1 MIRQNIAIWIIT
13 VCFMASCNHDIVYDQ
28 YVSTDPEGWTWQ
40 DKKAFEVD
48 ITDTV
53 SLHNIYIQVRH
64 TLDYPMSNLY
74 MFVRIEGPSGQTL
87 SDTLNFILAHPD
99 GKWIGSGVGKL
110 KELSLLYR
118 KHTVFAQP
126 GIYRFELE
134 QGMRSSELPV
144 TNVGLRIV
152 KQQP

>member
-1 MIRQNIAIWIIT
+1 M
-13 VCFMASCNHDIVYDQ
+13 VSCNHDVVYDQ
-28 YVSTDPEGWTWQ
+28 YQPAGSDGWAWQ
-40 DKKAFEVD
+40 DTKEFEAD

-53 SLHNIYIQVRH
+53 SLHNLYIQVRH

-74 MFVRIEGPSGQTL
+74 MFVRIEGPSGQTMT
-87 SDTLNFILAHPD
+87 DTVNVFLAYPD
-99 GKWIGSGVGKL
+99 GKWIGSGIGKL

-126 GIYRFELE
+126 GRYRFMLE
-134 QGMRSSELPV
+134 QGMRSPEIPV
-144 TNVGLRIV
+144 TDVGIRIE